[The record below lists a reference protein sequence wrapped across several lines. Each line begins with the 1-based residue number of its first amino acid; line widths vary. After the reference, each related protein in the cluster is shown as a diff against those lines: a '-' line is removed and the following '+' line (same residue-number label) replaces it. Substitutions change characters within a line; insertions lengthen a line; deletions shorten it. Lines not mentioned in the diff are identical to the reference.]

1 MPVSLYAG
9 QEIDKEDKKKLNT
22 RYLELETETD
32 FFVWSLGSGVNRTKH
47 SDWTSACKLHC
58 ITDKIHQHYKQSSV
72 TVLI

>member
-32 FFVWSLGSGVNRTKH
+32 FFV
-47 SDWTSACKLHC
+47 
-58 ITDKIHQHYKQSSV
+58 
-72 TVLI
+72 